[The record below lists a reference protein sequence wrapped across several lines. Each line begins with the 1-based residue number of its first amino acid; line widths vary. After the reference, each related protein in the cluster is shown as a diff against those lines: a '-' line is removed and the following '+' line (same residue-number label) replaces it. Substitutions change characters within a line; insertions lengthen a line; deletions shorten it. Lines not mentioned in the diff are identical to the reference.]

1 MTNIEPLLPP
11 VPISLWFVT
20 TFLISYPNDHNGFL
34 NNLLC
39 LQVLTNHCQD
49 HLWESVWHGSSIG
62 GLQWPLLT
70 SDKKYRD
77 IWNPFHCDHNLSLLL
92 INVHTSSSGFSF
104 LKTSPMFSHLCVC
117 FSSVPSTWSPFSPIT
132 VSSGACLGC
141 YLGLETFGHPP
152 ILMLT
157 LLLLHVW
164 LS

>member
-1 MTNIEPLLPP
+1 MTNIEPLLPS

-49 HLWESVWHGSSIG
+49 HLWESVWHGSSIS

-77 IWNPFHCDHNLSLLL
+77 IWNPFHCDHNPSLLL
-92 INVHTSSSGFSF
+92 INVHTSSSGFRSWKQALCF
-104 LKTSPMFSHLCVC
+104 PTSVFAFPLSSPPGVPSHLSQFLQGPVLVVT
-117 FSSVPSTWSPFSPIT
+117 SALKPLDILPFW
-132 VSSGACLGC
+132 C
-141 YLGLETFGHPP
+141 
-152 ILMLT
+152 
-157 LLLLHVW
+157 
-164 LS
+164 